1 MLILSTRKHRLQL
14 SSKLSINHQINEKI
28 REIINEQSEPKIPAD
43 FSSEVESVETR
54 DVGYD
59 EDQQQ
64 ADADLH
70 RLHVTSWGVGV
81 CAVTVQYKR
90 KTLFI

>member
-43 FSSEVESVETR
+43 FSSNVESVETR
-54 DVGYD
+54 RERYD
-59 EDQQQ
+59 EDEKQT
-64 ADADLH
+64 DSDLH
-70 RLHVTSWGVGV
+70 RLHVTSWGFGVGS
-81 CAVTVQYKR
+81 AA
-90 KTLFI
+90 

>member
-28 REIINEQSEPKIPAD
+28 RKIIDEQSEPKIPAD

-54 DVGYD
+54 RERYD
-59 EDQQQ
+59 EDEEQT
-64 ADADLH
+64 DSDLH
-70 RLHVTSWGVGV
+70 RLHVTSWGVGF
-81 CAVTVQYKR
+81 CSAV
-90 KTLFI
+90 